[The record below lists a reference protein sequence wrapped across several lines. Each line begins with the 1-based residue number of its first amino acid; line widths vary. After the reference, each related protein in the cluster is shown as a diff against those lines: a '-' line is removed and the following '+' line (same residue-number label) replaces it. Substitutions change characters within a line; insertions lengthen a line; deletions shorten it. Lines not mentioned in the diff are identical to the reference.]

1 MQDLAEEVGEFFFV
15 FLEDGSQSHQNA
27 KVLLVVHDYF
37 PNLPLLL
44 LQQVAV
50 LFDCLDLAL
59 FADCCE
65 WGVIGGEG
73 DGLDL

>member
-1 MQDLAEEVGEFFFV
+1 VQNLAEEVGEFFLV
-15 FLEDGSQSHQNA
+15 FFEDGSQSHQNA
-27 KVLLVVHDYF
+27 KVLLTVQNCF

-50 LFDCLDLAL
+50 LFDCPNVAL

-65 WGVIGGEG
+65 W
-73 DGLDL
+73 